1 MALSKEMHIK
11 LGGRFLSLPRLMA
24 LSNRANRISKRLS
37 LKYLHLSCYR
47 EKPHWCPFMSPFFI
61 SRLGESNQ
69 INKCAISTNMWWI
82 KSLKMQIWGCL
93 MNLRRGFKGFP
104 LHYTLKSSAIERPLY
119 ERVYRLPLLLWFFPF
134 IIKSLIC
141 PSPPHNSNS
150 VNCSNTLAKLQIT
163 SRGRPNAV
171 LLFVGLEI
179 NFTRVSPHRFGT
191 RLNGF
196 TEKQSFSKK

>member
-1 MALSKEMHIK
+1 MALSKETHIK
-11 LGGRFLSLPRLMA
+11 LGGRFLSLPRFMA

-93 MNLRRGFKGFP
+93 MNLRRGFKGFL

-119 ERVYRLPLLLWFFPF
+119 ERVYGLPLLLWFFSLHNQ
-134 IIKSLIC
+134 IINL
-141 PSPPHNSNS
+141 
-150 VNCSNTLAKLQIT
+150 
-163 SRGRPNAV
+163 
-171 LLFVGLEI
+171 
-179 NFTRVSPHRFGT
+179 
-191 RLNGF
+191 
-196 TEKQSFSKK
+196 SFSASQFKQC